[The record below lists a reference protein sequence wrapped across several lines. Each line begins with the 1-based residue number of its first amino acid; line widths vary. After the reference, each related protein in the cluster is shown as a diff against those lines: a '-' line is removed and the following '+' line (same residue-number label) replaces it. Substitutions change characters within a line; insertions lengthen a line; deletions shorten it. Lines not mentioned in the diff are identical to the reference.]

1 MRTKQGFAVQSLI
14 VILILNAII
23 LAAMYLLVGDALQA
37 GNRTVPFLAI
47 GALGTLV
54 LGGAVSL
61 LGRRQAE
68 PPAAVAAPRSAR
80 EVATPTAPRP
90 APEVVTPRLADRV
103 RPAQPTRSAEAG
115 SVQMLAV
122 LQRQGRL
129 IDFLQE
135 DLSMYDDAQIGAAV
149 RTIHEGCRQAL
160 AQHVRL
166 EPIFQEAEGSTV
178 TVQPGFDIH
187 AVRLSGDVVGEPPFK
202 GALRHR
208 GWRVASIDLPK
219 PAPGQNADL
228 IVAAAEVEVNGPS
241 RIGVEA

>member
-1 MRTKQGFAVQSLI
+1 MRTKQAFDLQTLI
-14 VILILNAII
+14 IILILNA
-23 LAAMYLLVGDALQA
+23 LVVAAMYLVAGDALQA

-54 LGGAVSL
+54 LGFVVSL
-61 LGRRQAE
+61 LGRRQTE
-68 PPAAVAAPRSAR
+68 PAAPAAPPRAAP
-80 EVATPTAPRP
+80 EVAIPRP
-90 APEVVTPRLADRV
+90 AERV

-166 EPIFQEAEGSTV
+166 EPIFQEAEGSGV

-187 AVRLSGDVVGEPPFK
+187 AVRLTGDVVGEPPFK

-219 PAPGQNADL
+219 PAPGQNTDM

-241 RIGVEA
+241 RSGVEA